1 MGIQDRDY
9 MRRAPNLPGGG
20 GPGGY
25 RPDFRRILAIGAAII
40 GFGSAALWF
49 YKDAR
54 DVAADFRP
62 AEGSLVVNLNT
73 ATAEELET
81 VPGIGS
87 ARAAQ
92 IIAGRP
98 YGSVDELDRLQGIG
112 PAQVESMR
120 PFLTTTGETRKVN
133 GAK

>member
-1 MGIQDRDY
+1 
-9 MRRAPNLPGGG
+9 
-20 GPGGY
+20 
-25 RPDFRRILAIGAAII
+25 
-40 GFGSAALWF
+40 
-49 YKDAR
+49 
-54 DVAADFRP
+54 
-62 AEGSLVVNLNT
+62 
-73 ATAEELET
+73 LET